1 MFLGVLEIIIG
12 LVLVRLA
19 HKSSSNFFF
28 LAQKVRARNFY
39 VFGGKVSERPG
50 ARAGAYYRNRKQ
62 EAKNFEE
69 V

>member
-1 MFLGVLEIIIG
+1 MISFMP
-12 LVLVRLA
+12 
-19 HKSSSNFFF
+19 
-28 LAQKVRARNFY
+28 